1 MSRFAIV
8 VLALALVGSVAVQ
21 APAQVPSVKVYTDNQ
36 LIDPEYHCGGNGTI
50 AELFVVARN
59 VDFQMS
65 AIDFSVSF
73 PPSMVWLGD
82 FVPEGAVVIGNS
94 RDGIAIAWGTCCML
108 DPGASLLVL
117 RPIVFWLGGCSCLQ
131 AITVGG
137 YTPSGKNEPTMVHY
151 PEFIEVT
158 ASGEPTYLAAC
169 QIKVESSTWGKV
181 KALYR

>member
-1 MSRFAIV
+1 MLRSAI
-8 VLALALVGSVAVQ
+8 ALALITAFCVPAS
-21 APAQVPSVKVYTDNQ
+21 AQVPSVKVYTDNQ
-36 LIDPEYHCGGNGTI
+36 LIDPEYHCGAPNSI

-65 AIDFSVSF
+65 AIDFSVQF
-73 PPSMVWLGD
+73 PPSMIWLGD

-117 RPIVFWLGGCSCLQ
+117 RPFVLWIGGCTCMQ
-131 AITVGG
+131 AINVGG
-137 YTPSGKNEPTMVHY
+137 YTPSGKTAPTMVRY
-151 PEFIEVT
+151 PEFIEVS
-158 ASGEPTYLAAC
+158 ALGEPSHLAAC
-169 QIKVESSTWGKV
+169 EIATRQSTWGRV

>member
-1 MSRFAIV
+1 MLRAAIE
-8 VLALALVGSVAVQ
+8 VLALGLVVSVAVP

-36 LIDPEYHCGGNGTI
+36 LIDPEYHCGANGTI

-59 VDFQMS
+59 IDFQMS

-82 FVPEGAVVIGNS
+82 FIPDGAVVIGNS
-94 RDGIAIAWGTCCML
+94 RDGVAIAWGTCCML

-117 RPIVFWLGGCSCLQ
+117 RPFVFWVGGCNCFQ
-131 AITVGG
+131 AINVGG
-137 YTPSGKNEPTMVHY
+137 YAPLGKNAPSAVRY
-151 PEFIEVT
+151 PEFIET
-158 ASGEPTYLAAC
+158 DLLGDTTHLAAC
-169 QIKVESSTWGKV
+169 EIKVESSTWGKV